1 MSKQMFTKRASGFCW
16 AAWLILTPI
25 LAAEAGGPHEQADA
39 LIGYES
45 VGQVLNAGTQS
56 LQYGY
61 LNFVRG
67 VPRIATAATISE
79 ATALLTFYND
89 TTTERVINNGP
100 IRTVDRTGTGTIY
113 FDETGFATFTTP
125 DTFRDGIAVQVC
137 TLRHQVVI
145 DTSTGYFT
153 TTFEMV
159 VTSAQ
164 SFTIDG
170 HTYQLGKPGDVYRD
184 SVSGKLT
191 TSGPPSAYIAGVA
204 MGLGADTVEQG
215 K

>member
-1 MSKQMFTKRASGFCW
+1 MNRQTFTKRAGFCW
-16 AAWLILTPI
+16 AAWLMLTPL
-25 LAAEAGGPHEQADA
+25 LAAETGGPHEQADS

-45 VGQVLNAGTQS
+45 VGQVLNVGTQS

-125 DTFRDGIAVQVC
+125 DTFRDGTAVQVC
-137 TLRHQVVI
+137 TLRHQVVL

-159 VTSAQ
+159 VTSAK
-164 SFTIDG
+164 SFAIDG
-170 HTYQLGKPGDVYRD
+170 HSYQIGNPGDVYRI
-184 SVSGKLT
+184 SISGKLT
-191 TSGPPSAYIAGVA
+191 TSGPPSAYIAAVA
-204 MGLGADTVEQG
+204 MGLGADAVQQG
-215 K
+215 N

>member
-1 MSKQMFTKRASGFCW
+1 MSRQMLKKRASGFCW
-16 AAWLILTPI
+16 AAWLMLTPL

-61 LNFVRG
+61 LNYVRG

-79 ATALLTFYND
+79 ATALLTFYNN

-100 IRTVDRTGTGTIY
+100 MRTIDRTGTSTIY

-125 DTFRDGIAVQVC
+125 DTFRDGTAVQVC
-137 TLRHQVVI
+137 NLRHQVVL

-153 TTFEMV
+153 VTFEME

-170 HTYQLGKPGDVYRD
+170 HSYQIGKPGDVYRI
-184 SVSGKLT
+184 SVSGKLS
-191 TSGPPSAYIAGVA
+191 TSGTPTAYIAAVA
-204 MGLGADTVEQG
+204 MGLGADAVEQG
-215 K
+215 N

>member
-1 MSKQMFTKRASGFCW
+1 MFAGRASGFCL

-25 LAAEAGGPHEQADA
+25 LAAETGGPHEQADA

-45 VGQVLNAGTQS
+45 VGQVLNSGTQS

-79 ATALLTFYND
+79 ATALLTFYNN

-100 IRTVDRTGTGTIY
+100 MRIVDRTGTSTIY

-125 DTFRDGIAVQVC
+125 DTFRDGTAVQVC
-137 TLRHQVVI
+137 GLRHQVVI

-153 TTFEMV
+153 ATFEMV
-159 VTSAQ
+159 VTSAK

-170 HTYQLGKPGDVYRD
+170 LSYQIGKPGDVYRV
-184 SVSGKLT
+184 SVSGKLAT
-191 TSGPPSAYIAGVA
+191 TPSAYIAGVA
-204 MGLGADTVEQG
+204 MGLGADAVQQG
-215 K
+215 N